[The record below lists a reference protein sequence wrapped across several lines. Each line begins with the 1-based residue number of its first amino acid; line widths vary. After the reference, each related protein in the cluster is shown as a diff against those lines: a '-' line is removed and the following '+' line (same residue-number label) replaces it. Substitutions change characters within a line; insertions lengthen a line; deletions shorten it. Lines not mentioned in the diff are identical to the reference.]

1 MAADTITIPTS
12 NLWSPAG
19 DFTIEAWI
27 NIDGLGDQNKT
38 ICARVSGDPNY
49 MYFAIEGEKLIFRD
63 VYPFPPSGLVVFA
76 VSPYTGFTYSSFN
89 HVAVTRT
96 SDIYRFYVNGVAQVI
111 AHPADP
117 IDNTKSTALVLPL
130 LARTV
135 PLYIGSFH
143 EDTDTYRLFGFLDEF
158 RWSSISRYSANFT
171 PSGPFSDDADTS
183 LLLNFNGANG
193 ATSTVDSSSH
203 AHPITFYNSAE
214 LATGKKKYGSASLK
228 LNVTSPDTQS
238 TARNDRMFLT
248 YS

>member
-1 MAADTITIPTS
+1 MAADAITIPTS

-27 NIDGLGDQNKT
+27 NTDDLGDQNKI
-38 ICARVSGDPNY
+38 ICARSSGNHDY
-49 MYFAIEGEKLIFRD
+49 MYFAMESGKLRFRD
-63 VYPFPPSGLVVFA
+63 IYQFPPWGVEVFT
-76 VSPYTGFTYSSFN
+76 VIPYTGFTYSSFN

-117 IDNTKSTALVLPL
+117 IDNTKSEALVLPL

-135 PLYIGSFH
+135 PLYIGTFN
-143 EDTDTYRLFGFLDEF
+143 EFIEVYRLFGFIDEF

-183 LLLNFNGANG
+183 LLLHFDGANG
-193 ATSTVDSSSH
+193 AISTVDSSSH
-203 AHPITFYNSAE
+203 AHSVTFYNSAE

-228 LNVTSPDTQS
+228 LNVTSPDTPS